1 MATAA
6 LKIGKFEVAQ
16 QNGQAGSQIVGVKYI
31 EQHTGRGKYMK
42 QLRANAGTESAI
54 ATYEVEGKPVFLTLD
69 TDMTEITYNT
79 VQTII
84 NGVSNAEK
92 FRVSTVDGKE
102 ILLKANTG
110 YTVNQNEGVFSEGF
124 GVLSQGTF
132 AILVEFAINS
142 TSTIVEYPVS
152 IEIWDGLAWVNAG
165 TFRIKQS
172 SSDASV
178 NFVITPNTLPQITK
192 TGETKVISVES
203 NIDFNITKQGG
214 SDTSWV
220 TLDKSSGKTGATEI
234 NITIAAQNIGSA
246 KRNLTLVFKNM
257 VSNSVIGQLTITQ
270 AAGDAYSVSWEHDT
284 VSFEN
289 SELNII
295 KNNNLTANAD
305 WYLEEV
311 V

>member
-1 MATAA
+1 
-6 LKIGKFEVAQ
+6 
-16 QNGQAGSQIVGVKYI
+16 
-31 EQHTGRGKYMK
+31 MK

-79 VQTII
+79 VQAII

-92 FRVSTVDGKE
+92 FRISTVDGKN

-110 YTVNQNEGVFSEGF
+110 YTVNQNEGVFTDGF
-124 GVLSQGTF
+124 GVLSSGAF
-132 AILVEFAINS
+132 AILVEFSANQ

-152 IEIWDGLAWVNAG
+152 IEMWNGNEWINAG
-165 TFRIKQS
+165 VFKIKQS

-178 NFVITPNTLPQITK
+178 NFVITPNTLPQIIK
-192 TGETKVISVES
+192 TGETKSISIES
-203 NIDFNITKQGG
+203 NIGFNITKQGG
-214 SDTSWV
+214 NDTSWV
-220 TLDKSSGKTGATEI
+220 TLDKSIGDTGTTEI
-234 NITIAAQNIGSA
+234 NITVANQSIGSA
-246 KRNLTLVFKNM
+246 ERNLTLVFKNT
-257 VSNSVIGQLTITQ
+257 VSNSVIGQLMITQ
-270 AAGDAYSVSWEHDT
+270 EAGEAYLVNWEHDT

-289 SELNII
+289 SELNTI

>member
-1 MATAA
+1 MATTA

-79 VQTII
+79 VQAII

-92 FRVSTVDGKE
+92 FRISTVDGKN

-110 YTVNQNEGVFSEGF
+110 YTVNQNEGVFTDGF
-124 GVLSQGTF
+124 GVLSSGAF
-132 AILVEFAINS
+132 AILVEFSANQ

-152 IEIWDGLAWVNAG
+152 IEMWNGNEWINAG
-165 TFRIKQS
+165 VFKIKQS

-178 NFVITPNTLPQITK
+178 NFVITPNTLPQIIK
-192 TGETKVISVES
+192 TGETKSISIES
-203 NIDFNITKQGG
+203 NIGFNITKQGG
-214 SDTSWV
+214 NDTSWV
-220 TLDKSSGKTGATEI
+220 TLDKSIGDTGTTEI
-234 NITIAAQNIGSA
+234 NITVANQSIGSA
-246 KRNLTLVFKNM
+246 ERNLTLVFKNT
-257 VSNSVIGQLTITQ
+257 VSNSVIGQLMITQ
-270 AAGDAYSVSWEHDT
+270 EAGEAYLVNWEHDT

-289 SELNII
+289 SELNTI